1 MKLLKYL
8 LYFLVPLLMAIFL
21 LISFL
26 IQPQIDYKDTF
37 ITSELLNYNVSQEM
51 PSQVTKDSNSGVLY
65 LGNTYV
71 AFKEAIAFKE
81 SQGNYAAVN
90 TLGYLGKYQFGVT
103 TLELL
108 GIKNPDLFLKSPV
121 LQEKAFLANTK
132 RNKWVLRRDIKRFV
146 GKKIDGILVT
156 ESGILAA
163 AHLAGP
169 GNVKRYLRS
178 YPIIRCCLPIGANQ
192 ILPAGRLIIC
202 GNCCQPRQCTLPAHQ
217 PLSPPRANIW
227 MICRF

>member
-37 ITSELLNYNVSQEM
+37 ITSELLDYNVSQEM
-51 PSQVTKDSNSGVLY
+51 PSQVTKDSNSGVLH

-178 YPIIRCCLPIGANQ
+178 YGALDSEDAYGTDILSYMDKFSGFDTSFVKAQKKPKIIEP
-192 ILPAGRLIIC
+192 
-202 GNCCQPRQCTLPAHQ
+202 
-217 PLSPPRANIW
+217 
-227 MICRF
+227 

>member
-121 LQEKAFLANTK
+121 LQEKAFSANTK

-178 YPIIRCCLPIGANQ
+178 YGALDSQDAYGTDILSYMDKFSGFDTSFVKAQKNQ
-192 ILPAGRLIIC
+192 KLSILNL
-202 GNCCQPRQCTLPAHQ
+202 
-217 PLSPPRANIW
+217 
-227 MICRF
+227 FE

>member
-146 GKKIDGILVT
+146 GKKIDGILIT

-178 YPIIRCCLPIGANQ
+178 YGALDSQDAYGTDILSYMDKFSGFDTSFVKAQKKPKIIDP
-192 ILPAGRLIIC
+192 
-202 GNCCQPRQCTLPAHQ
+202 
-217 PLSPPRANIW
+217 
-227 MICRF
+227 

>member
-108 GIKNPDLFLKSPV
+108 GIKNPDLFLKSPE

-178 YPIIRCCLPIGANQ
+178 YGALDSQDAYGTDILSYMDKFSGFDTSFVKAQKKPKIIDP
-192 ILPAGRLIIC
+192 
-202 GNCCQPRQCTLPAHQ
+202 
-217 PLSPPRANIW
+217 
-227 MICRF
+227 

>member
-1 MKLLKYL
+1 MKLKYL
-8 LYFLVPLLMAIFL
+8 LYFLVPLLMAAIL
-21 LISFL
+21 LISFS
-26 IQPQIDYKDTF
+26 IQPQIDYSDSLV
-37 ITSELLNYNVSQEM
+37 TSELFDFNVFQEV
-51 PSQVTKDSNSGVLY
+51 PSKITKNSNSEVLY
-65 LGNTYV
+65 LDNSYV

-81 SQGNYAAVN
+81 SQGNYSAVN

-108 GIKNPDLFLKSPV
+108 GINNPELFLETPV
-121 LQEKAFLANTK
+121 LQENVFLANTK

-146 GKKIDGILVT
+146 GKTIDGIRIT

-178 YPIIRCCLPIGANQ
+178 YGAIDSADAYGTD
-192 ILPAGRLIIC
+192 ILSYMQKFSGYDTSFVKAQKKSKLNFP
-202 GNCCQPRQCTLPAHQ
+202 
-217 PLSPPRANIW
+217 
-227 MICRF
+227 

>member
-1 MKLLKYL
+1 MLDYTV
-8 LYFLVPLLMAIFL
+8 YQD
-21 LISFL
+21 IS
-26 IQPQIDYKDTF
+26 
-37 ITSELLNYNVSQEM
+37 SQ
-51 PSQVTKDSNSGVLY
+51 KIKNRNSKILF
-65 LGNTYV
+65 LGNSYV

-81 SQGNYAAVN
+81 SQGKYGAVN
-90 TLGYLGKYQFGVT
+90 TLGYLGKYQFGIT

-108 GIKNPDLFLKSPV
+108 GIYNPDFFLKNPA

-146 GKKIDGILVT
+146 GKKMDGIRIT

-178 YPIIRCCLPIGANQ
+178 YGALGFTDAYGTD
-192 ILPAGRLIIC
+192 ILSYMRKFSGYDTSFI
-202 GNCCQPRQCTLPAHQ
+202 T
-217 PLSPPRANIW
+217 PLKKSRVNLSE
-227 MICRF
+227 

>member
-37 ITSELLNYNVSQEM
+37 ITSELLDYNVSQEM

-178 YPIIRCCLPIGANQ
+178 YGALDSQ
-192 ILPAGRLIIC
+192 DAYGTDILSYMHKFSGYDTSFVKAQKKPTILY
-202 GNCCQPRQCTLPAHQ
+202 P
-217 PLSPPRANIW
+217 
-227 MICRF
+227 

>member
-1 MKLLKYL
+1 MKNTDIKLKYL
-8 LYFLVPLLMAIFL
+8 LYFLVPLLMATSL
-21 LISFL
+21 LISFS
-26 IQPQIDYKDTF
+26 IQPQIDYSDSLV
-37 ITSELLNYNVSQEM
+37 TSELLDYNVYQEI
-51 PSQVTKDSNSGVLY
+51 PSKISTNSNSDVLC
-65 LGNTYV
+65 LDNSYV

-81 SQGNYAAVN
+81 SQGNYSAVN

-108 GIKNPDLFLKSPV
+108 GINNPELFLETPV
-121 LQEKAFLANTK
+121 LQEKVFLANTK

-146 GKKIDGILVT
+146 GKTIDGIRIT

-178 YPIIRCCLPIGANQ
+178 YGAIDSEDAYGTD
-192 ILPAGRLIIC
+192 ILSYMQKFSGYDTSFVKAQKKSKLNFP
-202 GNCCQPRQCTLPAHQ
+202 
-217 PLSPPRANIW
+217 
-227 MICRF
+227 

>member
-1 MKLLKYL
+1 MKSLKYL
-8 LYFLVPLLMAIFL
+8 LYSLVPFLMVIFL

-26 IQPQIDYKDTF
+26 IQPKIDYSNT
-37 ITSELLNYNVSQEM
+37 ILTSEFLDYNVSQET
-51 PSQVTKDSNSGVLY
+51 PYQVSKQSDSGGLY
-65 LGNTYV
+65 LGNSYV

-108 GIKNPDLFLKSPV
+108 GIKNHELFLKSPE
-121 LQEKAFLANTK
+121 LQEKAFLANMK

-146 GKKIDGILVT
+146 GQKMDGILVT

-178 YPIIRCCLPIGANQ
+178 YGTLDSEDAYGTD
-192 ILPAGRLIIC
+192 ILSYMHKFSGFDTSFVKAQKKPKILY
-202 GNCCQPRQCTLPAHQ
+202 P
-217 PLSPPRANIW
+217 
-227 MICRF
+227 

>member
-1 MKLLKYL
+1 MKSLKYL
-8 LYFLVPLLMAIFL
+8 LYSLVPLLMVIFL

-26 IQPQIDYKDTF
+26 TQPKIDYSDP
-37 ITSELLNYNVSQEM
+37 ILTSEFLDYNVSQEI
-51 PSQVTKDSNSGVLY
+51 PSQVTNDSNSGVLY
-65 LGNTYV
+65 LGNSYV

-108 GIKNPDLFLKSPV
+108 GIKNPDIFLKSPV

-132 RNKWVLRRDIKRFV
+132 RNKWVLRRDIKRFA
-146 GKKIDGILVT
+146 GKKIEGILVT

-178 YPIIRCCLPIGANQ
+178 YGALDSEDAYGTD
-192 ILPAGRLIIC
+192 ILSYMHKFSGFDTSFVKAQKKPKILY
-202 GNCCQPRQCTLPAHQ
+202 P
-217 PLSPPRANIW
+217 
-227 MICRF
+227 

>member
-8 LYFLVPLLMAIFL
+8 LNFLVPLLMAIFL

-121 LQEKAFLANTK
+121 LQEKAFSANTK

-178 YPIIRCCLPIGANQ
+178 YGALDSQDAYGTDILSYMDKFSGFDTSFVKAQKKPKIIDP
-192 ILPAGRLIIC
+192 
-202 GNCCQPRQCTLPAHQ
+202 
-217 PLSPPRANIW
+217 
-227 MICRF
+227 

>member
-132 RNKWVLRRDIKRFV
+132 RNKWVLRRYIKRFV

-178 YPIIRCCLPIGANQ
+178 YGALDSQDAYGTDILSYMDKFSGFDTSFVKAQKKPKIIDP
-192 ILPAGRLIIC
+192 
-202 GNCCQPRQCTLPAHQ
+202 
-217 PLSPPRANIW
+217 
-227 MICRF
+227 

>member
-37 ITSELLNYNVSQEM
+37 ITSELPNYNVSQEM

-178 YPIIRCCLPIGANQ
+178 YGALDSQDAYGTDILSYMDKFSGFDTSFVKAQKKPKIIDP
-192 ILPAGRLIIC
+192 
-202 GNCCQPRQCTLPAHQ
+202 
-217 PLSPPRANIW
+217 
-227 MICRF
+227 

>member
-178 YPIIRCCLPIGANQ
+178 YGALDSEDAYGTDILSYMDKFSGFDTSFVKAQKKPKIIDP
-192 ILPAGRLIIC
+192 
-202 GNCCQPRQCTLPAHQ
+202 
-217 PLSPPRANIW
+217 
-227 MICRF
+227 

>member
-8 LYFLVPLLMAIFL
+8 LYFLVPLLMAISL

-178 YPIIRCCLPIGANQ
+178 YGALDSQDAYGTDILSYMDKFSGFDTSFVKAQKKPKIIDP
-192 ILPAGRLIIC
+192 
-202 GNCCQPRQCTLPAHQ
+202 
-217 PLSPPRANIW
+217 
-227 MICRF
+227 

>member
-1 MKLLKYL
+1 MKSLKYL
-8 LYFLVPLLMAIFL
+8 LYSLVPLLMVIFL

-26 IQPQIDYKDTF
+26 TQPKIDYSDT
-37 ITSELLNYNVSQEM
+37 ILTSEFLDYNVSQEI
-51 PSQVTKDSNSGVLY
+51 PSQVTNDSNSGVLY
-65 LGNTYV
+65 LGNSYV

-108 GIKNPDLFLKSPV
+108 GIKNPDIFLKSPV

-132 RNKWVLRRDIKRFV
+132 RNKWVLRWDIKRFV
-146 GKKIDGILVT
+146 GKKIEGIRIT

-169 GNVKRYLRS
+169 GNVKRYLRTNGAKDS
-178 YPIIRCCLPIGANQ
+178 KDAYGTDILTYMEKFSGYDTSFVKAQKNPEIRFP
-192 ILPAGRLIIC
+192 
-202 GNCCQPRQCTLPAHQ
+202 
-217 PLSPPRANIW
+217 
-227 MICRF
+227 

>member
-178 YPIIRCCLPIGANQ
+178 YGALDSEDAYGTDILSYMDKFSGFDTSFVKAQKKPKIIEP
-192 ILPAGRLIIC
+192 
-202 GNCCQPRQCTLPAHQ
+202 
-217 PLSPPRANIW
+217 
-227 MICRF
+227 

>member
-1 MKLLKYL
+1 MKSLKYL
-8 LYFLVPLLMAIFL
+8 LYSLVPLLMVIFL

-26 IQPQIDYKDTF
+26 IQPKIDYSNT
-37 ITSELLNYNVSQEM
+37 ILTSEFLDYNVSQEI
-51 PSQVTKDSNSGVLY
+51 PSQVTNDSNSGVLY
-65 LGNTYV
+65 LGNSYV

-108 GIKNPDLFLKSPV
+108 GIKNPELFLKSPE
-121 LQEKAFLANTK
+121 LQEKAFLANMK

-146 GKKIDGILVT
+146 GQKMDGILVT

-178 YPIIRCCLPIGANQ
+178 YGTLDSEDAYGTD
-192 ILPAGRLIIC
+192 ILSYMHKFSGFDTSFVKAQKKPKILY
-202 GNCCQPRQCTLPAHQ
+202 P
-217 PLSPPRANIW
+217 
-227 MICRF
+227 

>member
-1 MKLLKYL
+1 MKKIDIKLKYWFYL
-8 LYFLVPLLMAIFL
+8 LVPLLTAAFL
-21 LISFL
+21 LISFS
-26 IQPQIDYKDTF
+26 IQPKINSNDYVV
-37 ITSELLNYNVSQEM
+37 TSKLLDYTVYQEI
-51 PSQVTKDSNSGVLY
+51 PTLKTINKNSGILY

-81 SQGNYAAVN
+81 SQGNYKAIN

-103 TLELL
+103 TLDLL
-108 GIKNPDLFLKSPV
+108 GIKNPNLFLKNPA
-121 LQEKAFLANTK
+121 LQEKAFLANAK

-146 GKKIDGILVT
+146 GKKIDGIRIT

-178 YPIIRCCLPIGANQ
+178 YGAIDSEDAYGTD
-192 ILPAGRLIIC
+192 ILSYMHKFSGYDTSFVKAQKKPKI
-202 GNCCQPRQCTLPAHQ
+202 NFP
-217 PLSPPRANIW
+217 
-227 MICRF
+227 

>member
-8 LYFLVPLLMAIFL
+8 LYFLVPLLMAISL
-21 LISFL
+21 LLSFL
-26 IQPQIDYKDTF
+26 IQPQTDYKDTF
-37 ITSELLNYNVSQEM
+37 ITTEFLNYNVSQEM

-178 YPIIRCCLPIGANQ
+178 YGALDSQDAYGTDILSYMDKFSGFDTSFVKAQKKPKIIDP
-192 ILPAGRLIIC
+192 
-202 GNCCQPRQCTLPAHQ
+202 
-217 PLSPPRANIW
+217 
-227 MICRF
+227 